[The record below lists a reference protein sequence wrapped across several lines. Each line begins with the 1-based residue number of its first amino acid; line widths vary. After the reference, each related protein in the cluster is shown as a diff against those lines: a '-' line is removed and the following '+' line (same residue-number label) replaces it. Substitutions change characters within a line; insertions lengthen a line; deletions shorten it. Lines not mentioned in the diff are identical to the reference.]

1 MFSDMRIAIA
11 ATVALVVGI
20 LLGFWGARFGEQT
33 TLVSLSPDEATRVWI
48 VERTHWIDRNFE
60 VRVEDM
66 KTQKMT
72 TVFTS
77 PDEGRPIGSERIV
90 WSADSLRF
98 LLLGRH
104 FYASPESR
112 LPTGE
117 SLYLLH
123 DQKSGK
129 VWCNASQQKTLP
141 PFSQKDLSTTK
152 WNGNF

>member
-1 MFSDMRIAIA
+1 MRIAIA
-11 ATVALVVGI
+11 TVALVIGI
-20 LLGFWGARFGEQT
+20 LLGFGGARFGEQT

-48 VERTHWIDRNFE
+48 VERSHWIDRNFE

-66 KTQKMT
+66 KTQKMK

-77 PDEGRPIGSERIV
+77 PDEGRPIGSERVV
-90 WSADSLRF
+90 WSTDSSRF

-104 FYASPESR
+104 FYALPESR
-112 LPTGE
+112 LPSGE

-129 VWCNASQQKTLP
+129 IWCNATQQQSFP
-141 PFSQKDLSTTK
+141 PFSPNDLVKTT
-152 WNGNF
+152 WAGSF